1 MNKETCKPV
10 ESKIITNPVSTVN
23 GVMNIYKPVG
33 ITSMDVVRRVKK
45 ITLLKRVGHGGTLD
59 PFASGVLPIGLGK
72 GTKMMDYMINSTKIY
87 RGIVEL
93 GIETDTY
100 DVQGRVIRKSD
111 NSSVTIQQIEDCISK
126 FIGEIYQVPPMYSAL
141 KVRGKRLYD
150 LARSGLEVH
159 REPRKVKVFNI
170 ALLNWT
176 SPLLEIEVECGKG
189 FYMRSLA
196 YDLGNMI
203 GCGAYLKELVRIRTG
218 HFNASDSTSLI
229 ELEKRSNDYRW
240 KKLVKGPD
248 FVVSHFPKIS
258 VDSKVEKQLRNGQPV
273 PRDLQEIVSSS
284 QKEYRIYNN
293 LGCFFGMLGYDFS
306 SNEWKMQRI
315 INSG

>member
-1 MNKETCKPV
+1 
-10 ESKIITNPVSTVN
+10 
-23 GVMNIYKPVG
+23 
-33 ITSMDVVRRVKK
+33 
-45 ITLLKRVGHGGTLD
+45 
-59 PFASGVLPIGLGK
+59 
-72 GTKMMDYMINSTKIY
+72 
-87 RGIVEL
+87 
-93 GIETDTY
+93 
-100 DVQGRVIRKSD
+100 
-111 NSSVTIQQIEDCISK
+111 
-126 FIGEIYQVPPMYSAL
+126 
-141 KVRGKRLYD
+141 
-150 LARSGLEVH
+150 
-159 REPRKVKVFNI
+159 
-170 ALLNWT
+170 
-176 SPLLEIEVECGKG
+176 
-189 FYMRSLA
+189 MRSLA

-218 HFNASDSTSLI
+218 HFNASDSISLI
-229 ELEKRSNDYRW
+229 ELEKYSNDDRW
-240 KKLVKGPD
+240 KKFVKGPD